1 MPFFL
6 TPDNAR
12 LWYDDWH
19 QPNPTATDV
28 LFFLHGFTG
37 YRNNWGYEKNGAAW
51 LLRSR
56 YRCIFLETRGIHA
69 SRQAKGPYTIEQQAK
84 DVVALCDYLE
94 VDKFTYCGHSMGGGT
109 GFQLAATVPSRL
121 HKMVLLAPMPS
132 NGVPMRDPDPPQTRT
147 HLTHHYSYP
156 KWEDEKKAMERCVV
170 LSEGR
175 PSDTLSFF
183 QDRARMVTKISQ
195 EYWIQVKECETSER
209 GVHMSCII
217 QYTLGL
223 VLILLSLHSS
233 FLLSFVL
240 VVLLA
245 SHNVPSLHC
254 ERWMRC
260 HGAKYQR

>member
-1 MPFFL
+1 M
-6 TPDNAR
+6 
-12 LWYDDWH
+12 
-19 QPNPTATDV
+19 
-28 LFFLHGFTG
+28 
-37 YRNNWGYEKNGAAW
+37 
-51 LLRSR
+51 
-56 YRCIFLETRGIHA
+56 
-69 SRQAKGPYTIEQQAK
+69 
-84 DVVALCDYLE
+84 
-94 VDKFTYCGHSMGGGT
+94 
-109 GFQLAATVPSRL
+109 
-121 HKMVLLAPMPS
+121 
-132 NGVPMRDPDPPQTRT
+132 
-147 HLTHHYSYP
+147 
-156 KWEDEKKAMERCVV
+156 V

-217 QYTLGL
+217 QYTLGV